1 MIANLERLDAEIHD
15 AVLALVNGLCAA
27 HPELTRR
34 EIADLLARR
43 VLEQAGVKVR
53 LINEFMATAGRT
65 KVW

>member
-1 MIANLERLDAEIHD
+1 MD
-15 AVLALVNGLCAA
+15 CAR
-27 HPELTRR
+27 PIP
-34 EIADLLARR
+34 IADLLARR

>member
-1 MIANLERLDAEIHD
+1 MKQELDAEIHA

-43 VLEQAGVKVR
+43 VPEQAGVKVKV
-53 LINEFMATAGRT
+53 IDEFMATEGRT